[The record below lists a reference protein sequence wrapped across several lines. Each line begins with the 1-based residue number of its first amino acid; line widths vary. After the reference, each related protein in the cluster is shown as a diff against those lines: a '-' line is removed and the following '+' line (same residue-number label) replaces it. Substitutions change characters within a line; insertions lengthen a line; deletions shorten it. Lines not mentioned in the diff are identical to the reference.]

1 MGSVLGKIICP
12 LSLIEYTLF
21 PPLPRII
28 VCASRGVCMLEV
40 NSSIHTPLEAHTIMR
55 GKGGKRVYSIK
66 LKGQI
71 ILPNTD
77 PILPS

>member
-28 VCASRGVCMLEV
+28 VCASRNMYAR
-40 NSSIHTPLEAHTIMR
+40 S
-55 GKGGKRVYSIK
+55 KF
-66 LKGQI
+66 
-71 ILPNTD
+71 
-77 PILPS
+77 